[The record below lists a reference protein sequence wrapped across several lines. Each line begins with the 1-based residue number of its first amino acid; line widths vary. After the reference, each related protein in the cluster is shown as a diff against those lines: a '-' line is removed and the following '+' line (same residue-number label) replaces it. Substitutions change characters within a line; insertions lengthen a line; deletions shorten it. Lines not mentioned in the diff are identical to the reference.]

1 MEEKKSF
8 QNHNIV
14 ALVSTNAIGGVQE
27 AYPNYFADSKDFIKY
42 LQIINLSYNTLNPGI
57 FKLWNSL
64 LYKFKKPLTI
74 KW

>member
-1 MEEKKSF
+1 
-8 QNHNIV
+8 
-14 ALVSTNAIGGVQE
+14 
-27 AYPNYFADSKDFIKY
+27 
-42 LQIINLSYNTLNPGI
+42 LNPGI

>member
-1 MEEKKSF
+1 MKVVLTKNGSDFRKEVSF
-8 QNHNIV
+8 
-14 ALVSTNAIGGVQE
+14 
-27 AYPNYFADSKDFIKY
+27 DSKDFIKY

-74 KW
+74 K